1 MADKKAVN
9 TAAQAQSD
17 KPKKNDVEEG
27 SFFGKVKNFFKGI
40 GKYFKD
46 TKGELKKVVWP
57 SKADVKD
64 QHHHGARGCAG
75 RSCRADPAGSHL
87 RRRHPPDDRRLSALS
102 GGKDHG

>member
-17 KPKKNDVEEG
+17 KTKKT

-57 SKADVKD
+57 SKKQVFNNTIVVIVVVILSSLGISLIDYFFGLIIKLFF
-64 QHHHGARGCAG
+64 
-75 RSCRADPAGSHL
+75 GS
-87 RRRHPPDDRRLSALS
+87 
-102 GGKDHG
+102 

>member
-17 KPKKNDVEEG
+17 KTKKT

-46 TKGELKKVVWP
+46 TKGELKKVG
-57 SKADVKD
+57 KAQQSRCKD
-64 QHHHGARGCAG
+64 QHHHGSRGRAG

-87 RRRHPPDDRRLSALS
+87 RRRHPSDDRRLSALS

>member
-17 KPKKNDVEEG
+17 KTKKT

-46 TKGELKKVVWP
+46 TEGELKKVVWP
-57 SKADVKD
+57 TKKQIINNTIVVLVVVLVAAVVIFGLDTLF
-64 QHHHGARGCAG
+64 GLGL
-75 RSCRADPAGSHL
+75 RALLNLA
-87 RRRHPPDDRRLSALS
+87 
-102 GGKDHG
+102 